1 MELRLNEVEVR
12 VLGALM
18 EKQLAT
24 PDYYP
29 MSINA
34 LMNAC
39 NQKSSRDPVVA
50 YDEQT
55 VMKALDTLREKHLV
69 WSFKGA
75 DSRVIK
81 YGHTFEKPYDLD
93 TRMLA
98 VMSVLMLRGP
108 QTPGEIKARTRQL
121 FNFEAVEDVDAT
133 LDQLIQNETQ
143 PLAFRLPRLTGTKEH
158 RYTHLLCGPVD
169 VETLETALRAD
180 HRESVASAL
189 NEKVALLESEVQT
202 LRAEMDQ
209 LREQFI
215 QFKAQFE

>member
-12 VLGALM
+12 VLGALV

-34 LMNAC
+34 LTNAC
-39 NQKSSRDPVVA
+39 NQKSSRDPVVS

-93 TRMLA
+93 SRSLA
-98 VMSVLMLRGP
+98 VMSVLILRGP

-121 FNFEAVEDVDAT
+121 FNFEGVEEVEAT
-133 LDQLIQNETQ
+133 LNQLIQNDTQ
-143 PLAFRLPRLTGTKEH
+143 PLVFRLPLLAGTKEH

-169 VETLETALRAD
+169 VESLETALRAD
-180 HRESVASAL
+180 HRESSSAAL
-189 NEKVALLESEVQT
+189 NEKIASLESEVQA
-202 LRAEMDQ
+202 LRAELSQ
-209 LREQFI
+209 LREQFT

>member
-12 VLGALM
+12 VLGSLI

-29 MSINA
+29 MSLNA
-34 LMNAC
+34 LTNAC

-55 VMKALDTLREKHLV
+55 VMKALDSLREKHLT

-93 TRMLA
+93 TRALA
-98 VMSVLMLRGP
+98 VISVLMLRGP

-121 FNFEAVEDVDAT
+121 FNFETVEDVEAA
-133 LDQLIQNETQ
+133 LDELIRNDTQ
-143 PLAFRLPRLTGTKEH
+143 PLAFRLPLLAGTKEH
-158 RYTHLLCGPVD
+158 RYTHLLSGPVD
-169 VETLETALRAD
+169 TQSLESALRAD
-180 HRESVASAL
+180 HRDSSSAL
-189 NEKVALLESEVQT
+189 GEKVFALEREVEA
-202 LRAEMDQ
+202 LRAELSQ
-209 LREQFI
+209 LREQFL

>member
-12 VLGALM
+12 VLGALV

-29 MSINA
+29 MSLNA
-34 LMNAC
+34 LTNAC
-39 NQKSSRDPVVA
+39 NQKSSRDPVVS
-50 YDEQT
+50 YDEQM

-93 TRMLA
+93 TRALA

-121 FNFEAVEDVDAT
+121 FNFDAVEDVEAT
-133 LDQLIQNETQ
+133 LDQLIQNDTQ
-143 PLAFRLPRLTGTKEH
+143 PLVFRLPLLAGTKEH
-158 RYTHLLCGPVD
+158 RYIHLLSGPID
-169 VETLETALRAD
+169 TEALEVAIRAD
-180 HRESVASAL
+180 HREPTSSLNERVAS
-189 NEKVALLESEVQT
+189 LESEVQT
-202 LRAEMDQ
+202 LRAQLDQ
-209 LREQFI
+209 LREQFDR
-215 QFKAQFE
+215 FKAQFE

>member
-12 VLGALM
+12 VLGALI

-29 MSINA
+29 MSLNA
-34 LMNAC
+34 LTNAC
-39 NQKSSRDPVVA
+39 NQKSSRDPIVA

-81 YGHTFEKPYDLD
+81 YGHTFEKPYDLENSG
-93 TRMLA
+93 LA
-98 VMSVLMLRGP
+98 VMCVLMLRGP
-108 QTPGEIKARTRQL
+108 QTPGEIKARSRQL
-121 FNFEAVEDVDAT
+121 FNFEGVEEVDAA
-133 LDQLIQNETQ
+133 LDQLIHNDTQ
-143 PLAFRLPRLTGTKEH
+143 PLAFRLPLVAGTKEH
-158 RYTHLLCGPVD
+158 RYTHLLSGPVD
-169 VETLETALRAD
+169 VESLETAIRAD
-180 HRESVASAL
+180 HRESSSAAL
-189 NEKVALLESEVQT
+189 GEKVAALENEVQS
-202 LRAEMDQ
+202 LRAELDQ

-215 QFKAQFE
+215 QFRSQFE

>member
-12 VLGALM
+12 VLGSLV

-29 MSINA
+29 LSLNA
-34 LMNAC
+34 LTNAC
-39 NQKSSRDPVVA
+39 NQKSSRDPVVS

-55 VMKALDTLREKHLV
+55 VMKALDSLREKHLT

-93 TRMLA
+93 TRALA

-121 FNFEAVEDVDAT
+121 FNFETVEEVEAALDELIRNDA
-133 LDQLIQNETQ
+133 Q
-143 PLAFRLPRLTGTKEH
+143 PLAFRLPLLAGTKEH
-158 RYTHLLCGPVD
+158 RYTHLLSGPVD
-169 VETLETALRAD
+169 TQALESALRAD
-180 HRESVASAL
+180 HRDSSAL
-189 NEKVALLESEVQT
+189 SEKVSALESEVQA
-202 LRAEMDQ
+202 LRAELAQ
-209 LREQFI
+209 LREQFLR
-215 QFKAQFE
+215 FKAQFE